1 MIHSFSYIIS
11 YYNIGVAVVLQI
23 DEFLA
28 SYVRIKDIDPELLG
42 DKSWRTKMRLK
53 SKIFLVLIAACIV
66 YAVTAAIWKVDSMYC
81 DAYDFERYQWLL
93 VLVLFLVILIWRKRC
108 ELWVFDTSHPSI
120 SFSADWTVARLT
132 RKYFS
137 KQWVYLHFLSNWYFK
152 IRINGNENRCL
163 INKLYNIK

>member
-1 MIHSFSYIIS
+1 M
-11 YYNIGVAVVLQI
+11 VLQI

-81 DAYDFERYQWLL
+81 DAYDFERYQ
-93 VLVLFLVILIWRKRC
+93 
-108 ELWVFDTSHPSI
+108 
-120 SFSADWTVARLT
+120 
-132 RKYFS
+132 
-137 KQWVYLHFLSNWYFK
+137 
-152 IRINGNENRCL
+152 
-163 INKLYNIK
+163 